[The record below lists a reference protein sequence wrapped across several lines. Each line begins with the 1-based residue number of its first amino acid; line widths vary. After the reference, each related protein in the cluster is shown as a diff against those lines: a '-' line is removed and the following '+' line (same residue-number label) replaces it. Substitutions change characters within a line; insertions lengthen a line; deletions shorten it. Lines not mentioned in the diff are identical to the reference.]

1 MKFCRFPLVGIA
13 AAIALFLCG
22 CEEMPSRFQQAVAA
36 LPIPHHPAG
45 GTMRAHMVHPGLW
58 FT

>member
-36 LPIPHHPAG
+36 LPDATI
-45 GTMRAHMVHPGLW
+45 RLVER
-58 FT
+58 